1 MHDEKIFPNTFGF
14 LALVLAVVCL
24 GCGVYVKS
32 STLLAS
38 GGVLILFG
46 VGYLLTTRMARRRN
60 DS

>member
-14 LALVLAVVCL
+14 LALFLAVVCL

-32 STLLAS
+32 SALLAS